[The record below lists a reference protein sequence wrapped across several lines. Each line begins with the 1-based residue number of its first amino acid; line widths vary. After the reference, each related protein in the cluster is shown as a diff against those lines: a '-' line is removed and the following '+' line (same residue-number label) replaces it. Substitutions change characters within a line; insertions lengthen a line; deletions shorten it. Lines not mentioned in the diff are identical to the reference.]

1 MMDADAVAR
10 KAQMDQAFDAEISK
24 TASDA
29 VRRDFNPSGSPVVA
43 ELKDLAAKFIT
54 LCEGLKPTAGR
65 EASIA
70 ITEMETAAMWAVKAA
85 TKGK

>member
-1 MMDADAVAR
+1 MDKEVLDA
-10 KAQMDQAFDAEISK
+10 AFDTEISK
-24 TASDA
+24 TAADA

-43 ELKDLAAKFIT
+43 ELKDLAAKFIA

-70 ITEMETAAMWAVKAA
+70 ITQMETAAMWAVKAA